1 MASSL
6 MHLAVAG
13 ELLGRVPAGDPDR
26 FAVGSVLPDAAKPGS
41 GDSHF
46 RRALAGGARAVMDAE
61 AFRRA
66 FVEALHQDYARLNR
80 APAVLEPVILSL
92 GTVQDYIRRCV
103 DLCQRAHEALLRGQV
118 GSTPNTGP
126 GGPGPGLDRPAGI
139 CLNRDVET
147 GQRMREPWRNGLLRD
162 GFF

>member
-13 ELLGRVPAGDPDR
+13 ELLGRVPVRDPNR
-26 FAVGSVLPDAAKPGS
+26 FTVGSILPDAAKPGS

-46 RRALAGGARAVMDAE
+46 RRSLAGGARAVMDAE

-80 APAVLEPVILSL
+80 APAGSEPVILSL
-92 GTVQDYIRRCV
+92 GTVQGYIRRCV

-118 GSTPNTGP
+118 GFHPEHWAWRTGP
-126 GGPGPGLDRPAGI
+126 GA
-139 CLNRDVET
+139 
-147 GQRMREPWRNGLLRD
+147 
-162 GFF
+162 